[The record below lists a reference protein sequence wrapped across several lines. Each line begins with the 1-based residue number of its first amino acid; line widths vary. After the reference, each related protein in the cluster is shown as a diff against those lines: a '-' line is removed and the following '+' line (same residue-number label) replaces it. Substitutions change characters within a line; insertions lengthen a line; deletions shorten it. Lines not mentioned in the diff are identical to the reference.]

1 MEVVTLVTLAA
12 ILVLLVTSAFFS
24 GSETSLTA
32 ASLARMHTLEQQGE
46 RRATVVNDLLRRKE
60 SLIGAILFGNNL
72 VNIMASALATSLLIG
87 WFGEAGVVYATIG
100 MTFLV
105 LVFAEVLPKT
115 YAIHN
120 ADDVALAVA
129 PVLRPIVV
137 LLRPITIA
145 VSAVVRGTLWLFS
158 IRSEPTLTASQ
169 SEEELRGAIDLHSGK
184 DGEVRHE
191 RAMLRSILDLADV
204 EVGEI
209 MTHRRNVVAI
219 DVGLPQDKIIEEVL
233 ESPYT
238 RLPLWRDDPDN
249 FVGVLHA
256 KALLRAIRA
265 QDGQARDRQAQD
277 SEDRDSEDRDTE
289 AEPLDLVEIANP
301 PWFIPE
307 STDLL
312 SQLEA
317 FRGRHEHFAIVVD
330 EYGEV
335 LGIVTLEDIL
345 EEIVGEIEDEH
356 DVEVEG
362 VKLLVDGSMV
372 VDGDVTLRDLNRMY
386 EWRLP
391 DEEASTVAGLVL
403 HEARRIPE
411 VGQVFAFH
419 GFRFQILK
427 RQRNQITSIMI
438 KPLGELPDPAE
449 AEGPQD
455 ST

>member
-1 MEVVTLVTLAA
+1 
-12 ILVLLVTSAFFS
+12 
-24 GSETSLTA
+24 
-32 ASLARMHTLEQQGE
+32 
-46 RRATVVNDLLRRKE
+46 
-60 SLIGAILFGNNL
+60 
-72 VNIMASALATSLLIG
+72 
-87 WFGEAGVVYATIG
+87 
-100 MTFLV
+100 
-105 LVFAEVLPKT
+105 
-115 YAIHN
+115 
-120 ADDVALAVA
+120 
-129 PVLRPIVV
+129 
-137 LLRPITIA
+137 
-145 VSAVVRGTLWLFS
+145 
-158 IRSEPTLTASQ
+158 
-169 SEEELRGAIDLHSGK
+169 
-184 DGEVRHE
+184 
-191 RAMLRSILDLADV
+191 
-204 EVGEI
+204 
-209 MTHRRNVVAI
+209 MTHRKNVVAI
-219 DVGLPQDKIIEEVL
+219 DVDQPQDKIIEAVL

-265 QDGQARDRQAQD
+265 QDGQAQD
-277 SEDRDSEDRDTE
+277 GEV
-289 AEPLDLVEIANP
+289 AELDLEEIANS

-362 VKLLVDGSMV
+362 VKLLKDGSMV
-372 VDGDVTLRDLNRMY
+372 VDGDVTIRDLNRMY

-391 DEEASTVAGLVL
+391 DEEASTIAGLVL

-438 KPLGELPDPAE
+438 KPLGELPEPAE
-449 AEGPQD
+449 EEAAQEP
-455 ST
+455 S